1 MKPWLRQCASARLAT
16 AGGFPALRVNAG
28 WRRFVNAA
36 QVRHHILTRLA
47 GRHYSEAL
55 EPRRIGGET
64 MATTRAMLER
74 RRFARVFIRIP
85 VQLFSNTLDGEPLVT
100 LAEAIAVSRCG
111 ALVRAPIE
119 PALGSR
125 VEVLN
130 GVSQEVQEFR
140 VIRVNN
146 SKDQGVFE
154 LGLEMLY
161 PTRNFWGIQFP
172 DDRLPVPA

>member
-1 MKPWLRQCASARLAT
+1 
-16 AGGFPALRVNAG
+16 
-28 WRRFVNAA
+28 
-36 QVRHHILTRLA
+36 
-47 GRHYSEAL
+47 
-55 EPRRIGGET
+55 

-85 VQLFSNTLDGEPLVT
+85 VQLFSNSVDGEPLVT

-111 ALVRAPIE
+111 ALVRAPLE

-125 VEVLN
+125 LEVLN

-140 VIRVNN
+140 VIRINN

-172 DDRLPVPA
+172 DDRLLVPA

>member
-1 MKPWLRQCASARLAT
+1 
-16 AGGFPALRVNAG
+16 
-28 WRRFVNAA
+28 
-36 QVRHHILTRLA
+36 
-47 GRHYSEAL
+47 
-55 EPRRIGGET
+55 

-85 VQLFSNTLDGEPLVT
+85 VQLFTNTLDGEPLVT

-111 ALVRAPIE
+111 ALIRAPIE

-130 GVSQEVQEFR
+130 GASQEVQEFR
-140 VIRVNN
+140 VIRVNS